1 MKGHDMTYPS
11 LLTLGAAALM
21 ATLGAPAMAQA
32 PHHGASQPVSS
43 KAPAKKPA
51 PVKAQPAKAQPVKA
65 QGRSTGAAHQK
76 ACRNRYKS
84 YDARLDSYLYR
95 GKRVRCTL

>member
-1 MKGHDMTYPS
+1 MTYPS
-11 LLTLGAAALM
+11 LLTLVAAALM

-51 PVKAQPAKAQPVKA
+51 PVKAQPAKAQPAKA

>member
-1 MKGHDMTYPS
+1 MTYPS

-51 PVKAQPAKAQPVKA
+51 PVKAQPAKAQPS

-95 GKRVRCTL
+95 GKRVRRTL

>member
-1 MKGHDMTYPS
+1 MTYSS

-51 PVKAQPAKAQPVKA
+51 PAKAQPAKAQPAKA

>member
-1 MKGHDMTYPS
+1 MTYPS

-51 PVKAQPAKAQPVKA
+51 PVKAQPAKAQSAKA

>member
-1 MKGHDMTYPS
+1 MTYPS

-51 PVKAQPAKAQPVKA
+51 PVKAQPAKAHPVKA

>member
-1 MKGHDMTYPS
+1 MTYSS

-51 PVKAQPAKAQPVKA
+51 PAKAEPTKAQPTKA

>member
-1 MKGHDMTYPS
+1 MTYPS

-51 PVKAQPAKAQPVKA
+51 PAKAQPAKAQPAKA

>member
-32 PHHGASQPVSS
+32 PHHGASQPASS

-51 PVKAQPAKAQPVKA
+51 PAKAQPAKAQPVK
-65 QGRSTGAAHQK
+65 GHSTGAAHQK

>member
-51 PVKAQPAKAQPVKA
+51 PAKAQPAKAQPVKA

>member
-1 MKGHDMTYPS
+1 MTYPS

-32 PHHGASQPVSS
+32 PHHGASQPASS
-43 KAPAKKPA
+43 KAPAKKPSPA
-51 PVKAQPAKAQPVKA
+51 KAQPAKAQPAKA

>member
-1 MKGHDMTYPS
+1 MTYPS

-51 PVKAQPAKAQPVKA
+51 PVKAQPAKAQPS

>member
-32 PHHGASQPVSS
+32 PHHGTSQPVSS

-84 YDARLDSYLYR
+84 YDAKLDSYLYR

>member
-1 MKGHDMTYPS
+1 MKPTDRVTP
-11 LLTLGAAALM
+11 TPAQEQAAL
-21 ATLGAPAMAQA
+21 AWL
-32 PHHGASQPVSS
+32 
-43 KAPAKKPA
+43 
-51 PVKAQPAKAQPVKA
+51 
-65 QGRSTGAAHQK
+65 GRSTGAAHQK

>member
-1 MKGHDMTYPS
+1 MTYSS

-51 PVKAQPAKAQPVKA
+51 PVKAQPAKAQSAKA

>member
-1 MKGHDMTYPS
+1 
-11 LLTLGAAALM
+11 M

-51 PVKAQPAKAQPVKA
+51 PAKAQPAKAQPVKA

>member
-1 MKGHDMTYPS
+1 MTYPS

-51 PVKAQPAKAQPVKA
+51 PVKAQPAKAQPAKA

-84 YDARLDSYLYR
+84 YDAKLDSYLYR

>member
-1 MKGHDMTYPS
+1 MTYPS

-43 KAPAKKPA
+43 KAPAKMPA
-51 PVKAQPAKAQPVKA
+51 PAKAQPAKAQPAKA

>member
-1 MKGHDMTYPS
+1 MTYPS

-32 PHHGASQPVSS
+32 PHHGTSQPVSS

-84 YDARLDSYLYR
+84 YDAKLDSYLYR

>member
-1 MKGHDMTYPS
+1 MTYPS

-51 PVKAQPAKAQPVKA
+51 PVKAQPAKAQPAKA

>member
-1 MKGHDMTYPS
+1 MTYPS

-51 PVKAQPAKAQPVKA
+51 PAKVQPAKAQPAKA

>member
-1 MKGHDMTYPS
+1 MTYSS

-51 PVKAQPAKAQPVKA
+51 PVKAQPAKAQPS

>member
-1 MKGHDMTYPS
+1 MTSPS

-51 PVKAQPAKAQPVKA
+51 PAKAQPAKAQPAKA

>member
-1 MKGHDMTYPS
+1 MTYPS

-51 PVKAQPAKAQPVKA
+51 PAKAQPAKAQPAKA
-65 QGRSTGAAHQK
+65 QGHSTGAAHQK

>member
-1 MKGHDMTYPS
+1 MKGHDMTYPC
-11 LLTLGAAALM
+11 
-21 ATLGAPAMAQA
+21 APAMAQA

-51 PVKAQPAKAQPVKA
+51 PAKAQPAKAQPVKA

-95 GKRVRCTL
+95 GKRVRCPGDGAAPFLFS

>member
-51 PVKAQPAKAQPVKA
+51 PVKAQPAKAQPS

>member
-1 MKGHDMTYPS
+1 MTYPS

>member
-51 PVKAQPAKAQPVKA
+51 PVKAQPAKAQSAKA

>member
-1 MKGHDMTYPS
+1 MTYPS

-32 PHHGASQPVSS
+32 PHHGASQPASS

-51 PVKAQPAKAQPVKA
+51 PAKAQPAKAQPVK
-65 QGRSTGAAHQK
+65 GHSTGAAHQK

>member
-1 MKGHDMTYPS
+1 MTYPS
-11 LLTLGAAALM
+11 RLTLGAAALM

-32 PHHGASQPVSS
+32 PHHGTSQPVSS

-51 PVKAQPAKAQPVKA
+51 PVKAQPAKAQPS

>member
-1 MKGHDMTYPS
+1 MTYPS

-51 PVKAQPAKAQPVKA
+51 PVKAQPAKAKPAKA

>member
-1 MKGHDMTYPS
+1 MTYPS

-32 PHHGASQPVSS
+32 PHHGASQPMSS

-51 PVKAQPAKAQPVKA
+51 PAKAQPAKAQPVKA

>member
-1 MKGHDMTYPS
+1 MTYPS

-43 KAPAKKPA
+43 KAPAKKPTPA
-51 PVKAQPAKAQPVKA
+51 KAQPAKAQPAKA

>member
-1 MKGHDMTYPS
+1 MTYPS

-51 PVKAQPAKAQPVKA
+51 PVKAQPAKAQPAKA

-84 YDARLDSYLYR
+84 YDARLDSYFYR

>member
-1 MKGHDMTYPS
+1 MTYPS

-32 PHHGASQPVSS
+32 PHHGASQPMSS

-51 PVKAQPAKAQPVKA
+51 PAKAQPAKAQPAKAQPVKA

>member
-1 MKGHDMTYPS
+1 MTYPS

-51 PVKAQPAKAQPVKA
+51 PAKAQPIKAQPAK
-65 QGRSTGAAHQK
+65 GRSTGPAHQK

>member
-1 MKGHDMTYPS
+1 MTYPS

-51 PVKAQPAKAQPVKA
+51 PTKA

>member
-1 MKGHDMTYPS
+1 MTYPS

-32 PHHGASQPVSS
+32 PHHGASQPASS

-51 PVKAQPAKAQPVKA
+51 PAKAQPIKA
-65 QGRSTGAAHQK
+65 QPSQGRFTGAAHQK

>member
-51 PVKAQPAKAQPVKA
+51 PAKAQPAKP

>member
-51 PVKAQPAKAQPVKA
+51 PVKAQPAKAQPAKA

>member
-32 PHHGASQPVSS
+32 PHHGASQPVSN
-43 KAPAKKPA
+43 KASAKKPA
-51 PVKAQPAKAQPVKA
+51 PAKAQPAKAQPTK
-65 QGRSTGAAHQK
+65 GRPTGAAHQK